1 MANFIF
7 LQVAKRP
14 LKDTELLHIARL
26 LLLLEYIVKH
36 LYDAPSALLAQVRW
50 NLFGNAVS
58 EPPPASDAAAAAAA
72 ATAAR
77 LYCRW
82 KDIEDN
88 YRKHGPQVNLLKLL
102 FSYFNNIL

>member
-1 MANFIF
+1 M
-7 LQVAKRP
+7 
-14 LKDTELLHIARL
+14 
-26 LLLLEYIVKH
+26 
-36 LYDAPSALLAQVRW
+36 YDAPSALLAQVRW

-88 YRKHGPQVNLLKLL
+88 YRKHGPQVKIYLKLF
-102 FSYFNNIL
+102 FSNYPVLEVYSLILKYFLSHY